1 MSVLINLKPVRG
13 YNLRLYRGIL
23 ISGPL
28 GRDFMEECK
37 MRRSYVFNSIVA
49 IAVLLCAS
57 AIASAQ
63 TGQLRGSVKLV
74 GADGNAAPVANAVI
88 DVWRV
93 DIAGDYHT
101 KTDKKG
107 EWIFAGLPY
116 IGTYV
121 VSVSAPGA
129 SPMARDK
136 VKAGREIP
144 VDMVL
149 SPGDGKKLTR
159 DEALAASAAGGGGGG
174 STSSGG
180 GESAADKAKAAEIAK
195 KNEEIMA
202 ANKKIEG
209 ANQIIG
215 DAFKAGNAA
224 LTAKPPNYDEAIKQ
238 YDLGLAADPEHP
250 GAPSLLTNKS
260 GALRSRG
267 VEKYNAAIQNKD
279 TAARDAGLES
289 AKADFKAAAEASN
302 QGVELLKK
310 QPAATDAEEQ
320 KQQTTNKYFAL
331 FARAEAMRFFVTKV
345 DQTKAD
351 EGVTA
356 YQEYMAVETDAAK
369 KGKAQL
375 DMAQMLLDAGA
386 ADKSMIEFKKILD
399 AQPDNVDALYGMGV
413 SEISVGYAASDKVK
427 LQEGVNYLQQFVDKA
442 PDAHRY
448 KAEAKATLTELKNTE
463 SVVPEKTKPGTR
475 KRP

>member
-88 DVWRV
+88 DVWRI

-149 SPGDGKKLTR
+149 SSGDGKKLTR
-159 DEALAASAAGGGGGG
+159 DEAVKAAAGGGGGA
-174 STSSGG
+174 TSSGG
-180 GESAADKAKAAEIAK
+180 GGNDAAEKARQAELAK

-386 ADKSMIEFKKILD
+386 ADKSMVEFKKILD

>member
-1 MSVLINLKPVRG
+1 
-13 YNLRLYRGIL
+13 
-23 ISGPL
+23 
-28 GRDFMEECK
+28 
-37 MRRSYVFNSIVA
+37 MRRSYVFNTMVA
-49 IAVLLCAS
+49 VAVLIFAS
-57 AIASAQ
+57 LIASAQ
-63 TGQLRGSVKLV
+63 TGQLRGSVKMV
-74 GADGNAAPVANAVI
+74 GADGNAAPLANAVI
-88 DVWRV
+88 DVWRT
-93 DIAGDYHT
+93 DIAGEYHT

-116 IGTYV
+116 TGVYV
-121 VSVSAPGA
+121 VSASAPGA
-129 SPMARDK
+129 SPASRAG

-144 VDMVL
+144 VDLVL
-149 SPGDGKKLTR
+149 SAGDGKKFTR
-159 DEALAASAAGGGGGG
+159 DQAVAGAGGGAAPTSNGGGGGA
-174 STSSGG
+174 
-180 GESAADKAKAAEIAK
+180 ESAAEKAKAAELAK

-224 LTAKPPNYDEAIKQ
+224 LIAKNYDEAIKQ
-238 YDLGLAADPEHP
+238 YDTGLAADPEHP

-260 GALRSRG
+260 GALRSRA

-279 TAARDAGLES
+279 EAARNAGLEV
-289 AKADFKAAAEASN
+289 AKADFKAAAESAN
-302 QGVELLKK
+302 QAVELLKK

-320 KQQTTNKYFAL
+320 KQQTTNKYFAY

-345 DQTKAD
+345 DPMKVD
-351 EGVTA
+351 DGMSA
-356 YQEYMAVETDAAK
+356 YQEYMTVETDAAK
-369 KGKAQL
+369 KAKAHL

-386 ADKSMIEFKKILD
+386 ADKSMVEFKKILD

-413 SEISVGYAASDKVK
+413 SEISVGYAGNDKAK

-442 PDAHRY
+442 PDTHRY
-448 KAEAKATLTELKNTE
+448 KSEAKATLTELKNTE
-463 SVVPEKTKPGTR
+463 SVVPEKTTKPGTR

>member
-88 DVWRV
+88 DVWRT

-149 SPGDGKKLTR
+149 SSGDGKKLTR
-159 DEALAASAAGGGGGG
+159 DEAVKAAAGGGGA
-174 STSSGG
+174 TSSGG
-180 GESAADKAKAAEIAK
+180 GGNDAAEKARQAELAK

>member
-1 MSVLINLKPVRG
+1 
-13 YNLRLYRGIL
+13 
-23 ISGPL
+23 
-28 GRDFMEECK
+28 
-37 MRRSYVFNSIVA
+37 MRRSYVFDSIVA

-57 AIASAQ
+57 VIASAQ

-88 DVWRV
+88 DVWRT

-116 IGTYV
+116 TGVYT

-129 SPMARDK
+129 SPLARDK

-149 SPGDGKKLTR
+149 SSGDGKKLTR
-159 DEALAASAAGGGGGG
+159 EEAVKAAAGGGGGGG

-180 GESAADKAKAAEIAK
+180 GDSAADKAKAAELAK
-195 KNEEIMA
+195 ENEKILA
-202 ANKKIEG
+202 ANKKIEN

-215 DAFKAGNAA
+215 DAFKAGNTA
-224 LTAKPPNYDEAIKQ
+224 LMAKPPNYEEAIKQ
-238 YDLGLAADPEHP
+238 YDVGLAADLDHP

-279 TAARDAGLES
+279 AAARDAGLES
-289 AKADFKAAAEASN
+289 AKADFKAAADAAT

-310 QPAATDAEEQ
+310 QPAGADAEEQ
-320 KQQTTNKYFAL
+320 KQQATNKYFAL
-331 FARAEAMRFFVTKV
+331 FSRAEAMRFFVTKV
-345 DQTKAD
+345 DQTKTD
-351 EGVTA
+351 EAVTA

-369 KGKAQL
+369 KAKAQL

-386 ADKSMIEFKKILD
+386 ADKSMVEFKKILD

-442 PDAHRY
+442 PDTHRY
-448 KAEAKATLTELKNTE
+448 KSEAKATLTELKNTE
-463 SVVPEKTKPGTR
+463 SVVPEKTTTKPGTR
-475 KRP
+475 RRP

>member
-1 MSVLINLKPVRG
+1 
-13 YNLRLYRGIL
+13 
-23 ISGPL
+23 
-28 GRDFMEECK
+28 MEECK
-37 MRRSYVFNSIVA
+37 MRRSYVLNSIVA
-49 IAVLLCAS
+49 IAVLLCAA

-88 DVWRV
+88 DVWRT

-116 IGTYV
+116 VGFYT

-129 SPMARDK
+129 SPLAREK
-136 VKAGREIP
+136 VRAGREVP
-144 VDMVL
+144 VDFVL

-159 DEALAASAAGGGGGG
+159 EEALTAAAGGGGGG
-174 STSSGG
+174 AATSSGG
-180 GESAADKAKAAEIAK
+180 GDSAADKAKAAEIAK
-195 KNEEIMA
+195 KNEEIMN
-202 ANKKIEG
+202 ANKKIEN
-209 ANQIIG
+209 ANQVIG

-224 LTAKPPNYDEAIKQ
+224 LMAKPPNYDEAIRQ
-238 YDLGLAADPEHP
+238 YDTGLAADPEHP

-267 VEKYNAAIQNKD
+267 VEKYNAAIQNKEA
-279 TAARDAGLES
+279 AARDAGLEL
-289 AKADFKAAAEASN
+289 AKADFKAAAETAT
-302 QGVELLKK
+302 QAVELLKK

-331 FARAEAMRFFVTKV
+331 FSRAEAMRFFVTKV
-345 DQTKAD
+345 DQTKTD
-351 EGVTA
+351 EAVTA
-356 YQEYMAVETDAAK
+356 YQDYMAVETDAAK
-369 KGKAQL
+369 KAKAQL

-386 ADKSMIEFKKILD
+386 ADKSMVEFKKILD

-413 SEISVGYAASDKVK
+413 SEISVGYGANDKAK

-442 PDAHRY
+442 PDTHRY
-448 KAEAKATLTELKNTE
+448 KSEAKATLTELKNTE
-463 SVVPEKTKPGTR
+463 SVVPEKTTTKPGTR

>member
-88 DVWRV
+88 DVWRI

-149 SPGDGKKLTR
+149 SSGDGKKLTR
-159 DEALAASAAGGGGGG
+159 DEAVKAAAGGGGA
-174 STSSGG
+174 TSSGG
-180 GESAADKAKAAEIAK
+180 GGNDAAEKARQAELAK

-386 ADKSMIEFKKILD
+386 ADKSMVEFKKILD

>member
-1 MSVLINLKPVRG
+1 
-13 YNLRLYRGIL
+13 
-23 ISGPL
+23 
-28 GRDFMEECK
+28 MEECK
-37 MRRSYVFNSIVA
+37 MRRSYVLNSIVA
-49 IAVLLCAS
+49 IAVVLCAA

-93 DIAGDYHT
+93 DIAGEYHT

-116 IGTYV
+116 TGEYV

-129 SPMARDK
+129 SPMAREK

-159 DEALAASAAGGGGGG
+159 AEAVAAGGGGGG
-174 STSSGG
+174 GATSSGG
-180 GESAADKAKAAEIAK
+180 GESAAEKAKNAELAK
-195 KNEEIMA
+195 KNEEIAA

-224 LTAKPPNYDEAIKQ
+224 LMAKPPNYDEAIKQ
-238 YDLGLAADPEHP
+238 YDVGLAADPEHP

-267 VEKYNAAIQNKD
+267 VEKYNAAIKN
-279 TAARDAGLES
+279 TEATARDAGLEV
-289 AKADFKAAAEASN
+289 AKADFKAAAEAAT
-302 QGVELLKK
+302 QAVELLKK

-331 FARAEAMRFFVTKV
+331 FSRAEAMRFFVTKV
-345 DQTKAD
+345 DQTKTD
-351 EGVTA
+351 EAVTA

-369 KGKAQL
+369 KAKAQL

-386 ADKSMIEFKKILD
+386 ADKSMVEFKKILD

-413 SEISVGYAASDKVK
+413 SEISVGYAASDKAK

-442 PDAHRY
+442 PDTHRY
-448 KAEAKATLTELKNTE
+448 KSEAKATLTELKNTE
-463 SVVPEKTKPGTR
+463 SVVPAKTTTKPATR

>member
-88 DVWRV
+88 DVWRI
-93 DIAGDYHT
+93 DIAGDYQT

-149 SPGDGKKLTR
+149 SSGDGKKLTR
-159 DEALAASAAGGGGGG
+159 DEAVKAAAGGGGGA
-174 STSSGG
+174 TSSGG
-180 GESAADKAKAAEIAK
+180 GGNDAAEKARQAELAK

-386 ADKSMIEFKKILD
+386 ADKSMVEFKKILD

>member
-149 SPGDGKKLTR
+149 SSGDGKKLTR
-159 DEALAASAAGGGGGG
+159 DEAVKAAAGGGGGA
-174 STSSGG
+174 TSSGG
-180 GESAADKAKAAEIAK
+180 GGNDAAEKARQAELAK

-386 ADKSMIEFKKILD
+386 ADKSMVEFKKILD

>member
-1 MSVLINLKPVRG
+1 
-13 YNLRLYRGIL
+13 
-23 ISGPL
+23 
-28 GRDFMEECK
+28 
-37 MRRSYVFNSIVA
+37 MRRSYVLNSIVA
-49 IAVLLCAS
+49 VAVLMFVS

-88 DVWRV
+88 DVWRT

-116 IGTYV
+116 TGIYT

-129 SPMARDK
+129 SPLARDK

-159 DEALAASAAGGGGGG
+159 EEAVKAAAGGGGGGGG

-195 KNEEIMA
+195 KNEEILA
-202 ANKKIEG
+202 TNKKIEG

-215 DAFKAGNAA
+215 DAFKAGNTA
-224 LTAKPPNYDEAIKQ
+224 LMAKPPNYDEAIKQ
-238 YDLGLAADPEHP
+238 YDVGLAADPEHP

-279 TAARDAGLES
+279 AAARDAGLES
-289 AKADFKAAAEASN
+289 AKADFKAAAEAAS

-320 KQQTTNKYFAL
+320 KQQTTNKYYAL

-345 DQTKAD
+345 DQTKTD

-386 ADKSMIEFKKILD
+386 ADKSMVEFKKILD
-399 AQPDNVDALYGMGV
+399 VQPDNVDALYGMGV
-413 SEISVGYAASDKVK
+413 SEISVGYAGSDKAK

-463 SVVPEKTKPGTR
+463 SVVPEKTTKPGTR

>member
-37 MRRSYVFNSIVA
+37 MRRSYALNSIVA

-149 SPGDGKKLTR
+149 SSGDGKKLTR
-159 DEALAASAAGGGGGG
+159 DEAVKAAAGGGGA
-174 STSSGG
+174 TSSGG
-180 GESAADKAKAAEIAK
+180 GGNDAAEKARQAELAK

>member
-149 SPGDGKKLTR
+149 SSGDGKKLTR
-159 DEALAASAAGGGGGG
+159 DEAVKAAAGGGGA
-174 STSSGG
+174 TSSGG
-180 GESAADKAKAAEIAK
+180 GGNDAAEKARQAELAK

-386 ADKSMIEFKKILD
+386 ADKSMVEFKKILD

>member
-1 MSVLINLKPVRG
+1 
-13 YNLRLYRGIL
+13 
-23 ISGPL
+23 
-28 GRDFMEECK
+28 
-37 MRRSYVFNSIVA
+37 MRRSYALNSIVA

-74 GADGNAAPVANAVI
+74 GADGNAAPVVNAVI
-88 DVWRV
+88 DVWRT

-116 IGTYV
+116 TGVYT

-149 SPGDGKKLTR
+149 SSGDGKKLTR
-159 DEALAASAAGGGGGG
+159 DQALAASAGGGGGGG

-180 GESAADKAKAAEIAK
+180 GESAADKAKAAELAK

-224 LTAKPPNYDEAIKQ
+224 LMAKPPNYDEAIKQ
-238 YDLGLAADPEHP
+238 YDTGLAADPEHP

-267 VEKYNAAIQNKD
+267 VEKYNAAIQNKEA
-279 TAARDAGLES
+279 AARDAGLEL
-289 AKADFKAAAEASN
+289 AKADFKAAADSAN
-302 QGVELLKK
+302 QAVELLKK
-310 QPAATDAEEQ
+310 QPAATDPEEQ

-331 FARAEAMRFFVTKV
+331 FSRAEAMRFFVTKV
-345 DQTKAD
+345 DQTKTD

-356 YQEYMAVETDAAK
+356 YQEYMAVETDPAK
-369 KGKAQL
+369 KAKAQL

-386 ADKSMIEFKKILD
+386 ADKSMVEFKKILD

-413 SEISVGYAASDKVK
+413 SEISVGYGANDKAK

-463 SVVPEKTKPGTR
+463 SVVPEKTTTKPGTR

>member
-1 MSVLINLKPVRG
+1 
-13 YNLRLYRGIL
+13 
-23 ISGPL
+23 
-28 GRDFMEECK
+28 
-37 MRRSYVFNSIVA
+37 MRRSDVFNSMVA

-63 TGQLRGSVKLV
+63 TGQLRGSVKMV
-74 GADGNAAPVANAVI
+74 GADGNAAPVANAAI
-88 DVWRV
+88 DVWRT
-93 DIAGDYHT
+93 DISGEYHT

-116 IGTYV
+116 TGVYV
-121 VSVSAPGA
+121 VSASAPGA
-129 SPMARDK
+129 SPTSRTG

-144 VDMVL
+144 VDLVL
-149 SPGDGKKLTR
+149 SVGDGRKLTKE
-159 DEALAASAAGGGGGG
+159 EAVKGGGGGAP
-174 STSSGG
+174 TSNAGG
-180 GESAADKAKAAEIAK
+180 GANDAAEKAKAAELAK

-238 YDLGLAADPEHP
+238 YDVGLAADPDHP

-279 TAARDAGLES
+279 AAARDAGLEL
-289 AKADFKAAAEASN
+289 AKADFKAAAETAT

-386 ADKSMIEFKKILD
+386 ADKSMVEFKKILD

>member
-1 MSVLINLKPVRG
+1 
-13 YNLRLYRGIL
+13 
-23 ISGPL
+23 
-28 GRDFMEECK
+28 

-149 SPGDGKKLTR
+149 SSGDGKKLTR
-159 DEALAASAAGGGGGG
+159 DEAVKAAAGGGGA
-174 STSSGG
+174 TSSGG
-180 GESAADKAKAAEIAK
+180 GGNDAAEKARQAELAK

>member
-1 MSVLINLKPVRG
+1 V
-13 YNLRLYRGIL
+13 
-23 ISGPL
+23 
-28 GRDFMEECK
+28 
-37 MRRSYVFNSIVA
+37 
-49 IAVLLCAS
+49 
-57 AIASAQ
+57 
-63 TGQLRGSVKLV
+63 
-74 GADGNAAPVANAVI
+74 
-88 DVWRV
+88 DV
-93 DIAGDYHT
+93 
-101 KTDKKG
+101 
-107 EWIFAGLPY
+107 
-116 IGTYV
+116 
-121 VSVSAPGA
+121 
-129 SPMARDK
+129 
-136 VKAGREIP
+136 
-144 VDMVL
+144 VL
-149 SPGDGKKLTR
+149 SSGDGKKLTR
-159 DEALAASAAGGGGGG
+159 EEAVAAAAGSGGGGG

-202 ANKKIEG
+202 TNKKIEG

-215 DAFKAGNAA
+215 DAFKAGNTA
-224 LTAKPPNYDEAIKQ
+224 LMAKPPNYEEAIKQ

-279 TAARDAGLES
+279 AAARDAGLES
-289 AKADFKAAAEASN
+289 AKADFKAAAEAASK
-302 QGVELLKK
+302 GVELLKK

-320 KQQTTNKYFAL
+320 KQQTTNKYYAL

-345 DQTKAD
+345 DQTKTD

-386 ADKSMIEFKKILD
+386 ADKSMVEFKKILD

-413 SEISVGYAASDKVK
+413 SEISVGYAGSDKAK

-442 PDAHRY
+442 PDTHRY
-448 KAEAKATLTELKNTE
+448 KSEAKATLTELKNTE
-463 SVVPEKTKPGTR
+463 SVVPEKTTTKPGTR

>member
-1 MSVLINLKPVRG
+1 
-13 YNLRLYRGIL
+13 
-23 ISGPL
+23 
-28 GRDFMEECK
+28 MEECK
-37 MRRSYVFNSIVA
+37 MRRSYVLNSIVA

-74 GADGNAAPVANAVI
+74 GADGNAAPVVNAVI
-88 DVWRV
+88 DVWRT

-116 IGTYV
+116 TGIYT

-129 SPMARDK
+129 SPMVRDK

-149 SPGDGKKLTR
+149 SSGDGKKLTR
-159 DEALAASAAGGGGGG
+159 DQALAASAGGGGGGG

-180 GESAADKAKAAEIAK
+180 GESAADKAKAAELAK

-224 LTAKPPNYDEAIKQ
+224 LMAKPPNYDEAIKQ
-238 YDLGLAADPEHP
+238 YDTGLAADPEHP

-267 VEKYNAAIQNKD
+267 VEKYNAAIQNKEA
-279 TAARDAGLES
+279 AARDAGLEL
-289 AKADFKAAAEASN
+289 AKADFKAAADSAN
-302 QGVELLKK
+302 QAVELLKK
-310 QPAATDAEEQ
+310 QPAATDPEEQ

-331 FARAEAMRFFVTKV
+331 FSRAEAMRFFVTKV
-345 DQTKAD
+345 DQTKTD

-356 YQEYMAVETDAAK
+356 YQEYMAVETDPAK
-369 KGKAQL
+369 KAKAQL

-386 ADKSMIEFKKILD
+386 ADKSMVEFKKILD

-413 SEISVGYAASDKVK
+413 SEISVGYGANDKAK

-463 SVVPEKTKPGTR
+463 SVVPEKTTTKPGTR